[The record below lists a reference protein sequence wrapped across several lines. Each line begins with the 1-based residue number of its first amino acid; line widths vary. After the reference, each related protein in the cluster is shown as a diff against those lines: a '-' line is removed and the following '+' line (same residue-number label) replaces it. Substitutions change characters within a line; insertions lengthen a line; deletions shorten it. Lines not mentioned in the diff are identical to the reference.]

1 MSCGYTCLA
10 QNPLAPE
17 KFVSSS
23 QIIDDAD
30 VGINLWEVNPEVWA
44 TQVDTNAKAMG
55 NKRARTSIPQMQPIA
70 SMRCAGGVQSMSWA
84 SATSLIAGCTD
95 H

>member
-1 MSCGYTCLA
+1 MTCSELPDPQLIVSKLGADNKTMSILARAKEDLMEDATCGYTCLA

-30 VGINLWEVNPEVWA
+30 LGINLWEVNPEVWA
-44 TQVDTNAKAMG
+44 N
-55 NKRARTSIPQMQPIA
+55 
-70 SMRCAGGVQSMSWA
+70 
-84 SATSLIAGCTD
+84 
-95 H
+95 